1 MARVGVANYKISSG
15 TENLIN
21 QQEMYHRQAINK
33 EFFAHPSNSLKIKV
47 PQPSFHGI
55 QSTSNDFFT
64 KPWHIMSKQS
74 GQQRFP
80 SAGKQTFFLGGGST
94 TTPIFPFEKYT
105 SMRPPMSQRENWYE
119 NHPSARPPPSRSS
132 SLPVV
137 GPSPAISFRES
148 DAGRMNAQYREDAE
162 SVRSSR
168 RSERS
173 GRARSVASIRSNSQK
188 VNLGSTR
195 HELERAYEGPSIMR
209 SRDDPER
216 QWAGANHLTG

>member
-15 TENLIN
+15 TDNLIN
-21 QQEMYHRQAINK
+21 QQEMYHRQAINR
-33 EFFAHPSNSLKIKV
+33 EFYAHPSNSLKIKV

-64 KPWHIMSKQS
+64 KPWQVMSKQS

-105 SMRPPMSQRENWYE
+105 SMRPPLSQRENWYAS
-119 NHPSARPPPSRSS
+119 HPSARPPPSRSS

-137 GPSPAISFRES
+137 GPEPQLSYRDDMEN
-148 DAGRMNAQYREDAE
+148 AGRMNAQYREDAE

-168 RSERS
+168 RSDRS
-173 GRARSVASIRSNSQK
+173 GRSRSVASIRSGYNSRNVQ
-188 VNLGSTR
+188 LGSTR
-195 HELERAYEGPSIMR
+195 HELERAYEGPALM
-209 SRDDPER
+209 ER
-216 QWAGANHLTG
+216 

>member
-21 QQEMYHRQAINK
+21 QQDMYHRQAINR
-33 EFFAHPSNSLKIKV
+33 EHYAHPSNSLKIKV

-55 QSTSNDFFT
+55 QSTSNDFYT
-64 KPWHIMSKQS
+64 KTWHVLSKQS

-94 TTPIFPFEKYT
+94 TTPIYPFEKYAT
-105 SMRPPMSQRENWYE
+105 MRPPVSQRENWYA

-137 GPSPAISFRES
+137 GPEPHPAMSARDEMGS
-148 DAGRMNAQYREDAE
+148 ARGSSRDAGRLNAQYREDAE

-168 RSERS
+168 RSDRS
-173 GRARSVASIRSNSQK
+173 GRSRSVASIRSGYNSQQ

-195 HELERAYEGPSIMR
+195 HELERAYEGPAIM
-209 SRDDPER
+209 ER
-216 QWAGANHLTG
+216 